1 MEDFDSVV
9 QIVHEPDGWASPG
22 PSVAVLDALSDI
34 EDVSPLELDFVLYDY
49 VDPES
54 LDSLVTD
61 RRGSRVVIQFSVRGY
76 HVRIDADTI
85 TITSETD
92 R

>member
-1 MEDFDSVV
+1 MGDYDPEV
-9 QIVHEPDGWASPG
+9 QLVHARDGWSSPV
-22 PSVAVLDALSDI
+22 PTVAVLDALSTI
-34 EDVSPLELDFVLYDY
+34 EDVSPLELDFVLYDH
-49 VDPES
+49 VDPEA

-61 RRGSRVVIQFSVRGY
+61 HRSDGVVIQFSVAGH
-76 HVRIDADTI
+76 HVRIDAETI